1 MIIKDS
7 TGLSDSANNVAIST
21 DFCYLLLNQKY
32 LRSKDN

>member
-7 TGLSDSANNVAIST
+7 TWLSDSANNIDIST
-21 DFCYLLLNQKY
+21 DFCYLLLNQK